1 MAAAGQE
8 QFLAPSRTSGDT
20 TGGGPRAVLLA
31 VLMLALLLPV
41 QPVVAGLRLDPF
53 RLYLLLTA
61 IPFAAAL
68 LSGRAGCF
76 TLSDGMMFG
85 FGFWVLFTYVYHH
98 GMERFPYGT
107 IAALELL
114 GGYMAGRLLVRSVAD
129 YRRFVRYLLVALL
142 VLFPFALYELLTAR
156 MLTAEILGRIFPAQV
171 KHVDPN
177 SFRFGLSRVQAGFP
191 HAILFGLFCS
201 VAIANVYYL
210 YRNSLARML
219 PRLGLAASMTLMS
232 LSSAAWLSMGLQ
244 VLLIVWGWLT
254 RGRWWLLVGLCVFFY
269 VVIDALSNR
278 GPIIILIEN
287 LTLNP
292 QTAWWRVH
300 IWNFGTDNVLNNP
313 VFGLGLND
321 WVRPYWL
328 APTIDNFWL
337 VIAMR
342 HGLPAIGMLGLA
354 IALHVWEAVRIKDLD
369 AAAGTVRTGYMVA
382 LTGLFF
388 TLATV
393 HVWDSV
399 AVLSMF
405 CLGAGAFFYTGG
417 AQPAAEPADGKQPL
431 PGGRAAGNG
440 PALSRFPPRPARRA

>member
-1 MAAAGQE
+1 MAAIGQE
-8 QFLAPSRTSGDT
+8 QFLAPSRVPVAAAE
-20 TGGGPRAVLLA
+20 GGRRGVLLA
-31 VLMLALLLPV
+31 LLMISVLIPI

-53 RLYLLLTA
+53 RLFLLLTA
-61 IPFAAAL
+61 IPFAVTL
-68 LSGRAGCF
+68 MSGRAGRF
-76 TLSDGMMFG
+76 TASDGLMFL
-85 FGFWVLFTYVYHH
+85 FGGWVLFTYVYHH

-114 GGYMAGRLLVRSVAD
+114 GGYMAGRILVRSVAD
-129 YRRFVRYLLVALL
+129 YRHFVRCLLVALL
-142 VLFPFALYELLTAR
+142 VLFPFALYELFTAR
-156 MLTAEILGRIFPAQV
+156 MLTAEILGKLFPVQV
-171 KHVDPN
+171 KHGGPN

-201 VAIANVYYL
+201 MAIANVYYL
-210 YRNSLARML
+210 YRDSMARML

-232 LSSAAWLSMGLQ
+232 LSSAAWLAIGLQ
-244 VLLIVWGWLT
+244 ALLIIWDRLT
-254 RGRWWLLVGLCVFFY
+254 RGRWWLLVGISVFFY

-300 IWNFGTDNVLNNP
+300 IWNYGTENVLNNP

-328 APTIDNFWL
+328 ASTVDNFWL

-342 HGLPAIGMLGLA
+342 HGLPAIGMLCLA
-354 IALHVWEAVRIKDLD
+354 VALHVWQIIRMKDVD

-382 LTGLFF
+382 LAGLFF

-393 HVWDSV
+393 HVWDAI

-417 AQPAAEPADGKQPL
+417 VQPAGEPADEPSPL
-431 PGGRAAGNG
+431 PGDRTARTG
-440 PALSRFPPRPARRA
+440 PGLSRFPTRPARRT